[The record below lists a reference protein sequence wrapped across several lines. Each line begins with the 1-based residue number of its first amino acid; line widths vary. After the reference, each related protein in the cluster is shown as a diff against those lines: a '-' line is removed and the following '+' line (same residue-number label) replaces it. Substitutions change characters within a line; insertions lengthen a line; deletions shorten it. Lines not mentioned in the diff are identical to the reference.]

1 MYRIGIDLGGTNI
14 AAGVVDE
21 THHLLGQASLPT
33 LAGRPVEEV
42 VADLGR
48 AAELALAEAGVALTD
63 CSGIGIGSPGA
74 CDARRGVVRFVYNL
88 GWIDEVPLCELLS
101 RRFSLPVFLD
111 NDANCAALA
120 ETVAGAAVGH
130 ESAVLITLGT
140 GVGGGIIIGGRVYN
154 GYRGAAGELGHIPLV
169 LGGEVCCCG
178 QKGCWEAY
186 ASVTALI
193 RQTARARRAHP
204 ESLLAET
211 PEEAITGRTA
221 FRAAKA
227 GDETAQAVVRQYA
240 DYVAAGC
247 VTVVNALAPEVI
259 LIGGGIS
266 REGDYLL
273 DPIRRYVRR
282 NCFGG
287 ECGAVPEIRAAA
299 LGGEAGII
307 GAAAL
312 CRE

>member
-1 MYRIGIDLGGTNI
+1 MGGTNI

-21 THHLLGQASLPT
+21 SYHLLGQASLPT
-33 LAGRPVEEV
+33 LAQRPMEEI

-48 AAELALAEAGVALTD
+48 AAELAAADAGVSVQD

-74 CDARRGVVRFVYNL
+74 CDARRGVVRVVYNL
-88 GWIDEVPLCELLS
+88 GWMDEVPLCEMLS

-120 ETVAGAAVGH
+120 EAVAGAAVGH
-130 ESAVLITLGT
+130 ESAVLVTLGT
-140 GVGGGIIIGGRVYN
+140 GVGGGIIIDGRVYN
-154 GYRGAAGELGHIPLV
+154 GYRGAAGELGHTYLA
-169 LGGEVCCCG
+169 LGGEVCSCG

-204 ESLLAET
+204 ESLLSRT
-211 PEEAITGRTA
+211 PEDAITGRTA
-221 FRAAKA
+221 FEAAKA
-227 GDETAQAVVRQYA
+227 GDETARAVVQQYA
-240 DYVAAGC
+240 EYVAAGC
-247 VTVVNALAPEVI
+247 VTFVNALAPEI
-259 LIGGGIS
+259 LIIGGGIS
-266 REGDYLL
+266 REGDTLL
-273 DPIRRYVRR
+273 EPIRRYVRR

-287 ECGAVPEIRAAA
+287 ERGVVPEICAAA
-299 LGGEAGII
+299 LGNEAGII

-312 CRE
+312 CR